1 MAQCWHGQRSGFD
14 AFPKWSCFAPTK
26 FTQFQASSLW
36 TLAPGS
42 LAAPRPHPW
51 RWIDKAV
58 WPAPGWP
65 YFPQLEGLNTTWSF
79 NLRFVS
85 WVKGIIIQDLNGIY
99 PFLLEG
105 APKQRLGGAV
115 DHHEKIGNPNPPVD
129 GYPIFFLCWAGTSVE
144 GWFFK
149 VGSLIDVDL
158 VRGGQCL
165 KGIWVGYCWYFERL
179 NFCEFPS
186 VMFLYYK
193 MLCSY
198 FASIWKNPQ
207 AKKKQLTF

>member
-129 GYPIFFLCWAGTSVE
+129 GYPIFFCAELVPVWKGDSLRLAALLMLI
-144 GWFFK
+144 WFE
-149 VGSLIDVDL
+149 VGSVS
-158 VRGGQCL
+158 RAFG
-165 KGIWVGYCWYFERL
+165 
-179 NFCEFPS
+179 
-186 VMFLYYK
+186 
-193 MLCSY
+193 
-198 FASIWKNPQ
+198 
-207 AKKKQLTF
+207 